1 MLFILC
7 FFLTLAGYVISKKI
21 NQIFPQ
27 IPTIVYSM
35 FIILGL
41 LSLFKISY
49 LDYSHLVDPLFNRL
63 LGYVTVA
70 LAIPLATMK
79 YDDIPLK
86 RTGLLILFASTTA
99 SALPVGLAYAAELS
113 RQTVL
118 SFSTRSITT
127 PIALNIAEIVH
138 APPSLVTLI
147 VILSGVIGA
156 LFSGVILKN
165 IQDERAAGLALG
177 LAAHAIGTA
186 QAWQR
191 SPIAGKY
198 AAFGM
203 ALNGILTAVWL
214 PILFHFI

>member
-7 FFLTLAGYVISKKI
+7 FLLTLVGYVISKKI
-21 NQIFPQ
+21 NQMFPQ

-35 FIILGL
+35 FVILGL
-41 LSLFKISY
+41 LTLFRISY
-49 LDYSHLVDPLFNRL
+49 VEYSHSVDPLFNRL

-79 YDDIPLK
+79 YDDVPLK

-113 RQTVL
+113 KQTVL

-156 LFSGVILKN
+156 LFSGVILRN
-165 IQDERAAGLALG
+165 IKDERAAGLALG

-203 ALNGILTAVWL
+203 ALNGIFTAIWL

>member
-7 FFLTLAGYVISKKI
+7 FLLTLVGYVISKKI
-21 NQIFPQ
+21 NQMFPQ

-35 FIILGL
+35 FVILGL
-41 LSLFKISY
+41 LTLFRISY
-49 LDYSHLVDPLFNRL
+49 VDYSHSVDPLFNRL

-79 YDDIPLK
+79 YDDVPLK
-86 RTGLLILFASTTA
+86 RTDLLILFASTMA

-113 RQTVL
+113 KQTVL

-156 LFSGVILKN
+156 LFSGVILRN
-165 IQDERAAGLALG
+165 IKDERAAGLALG

-203 ALNGILTAVWL
+203 ALNGIFTAIWL

>member
-1 MLFILC
+1 MLFIQC
-7 FFLTLAGYVISKKI
+7 FFLTLIGYIISKKI
-21 NQIFPQ
+21 NQLFPQ
-27 IPTIVYSM
+27 IPAIVYSM
-35 FIILGL
+35 FIILAL
-41 LSLFKISY
+41 LAVSQISY
-49 LDYSHLVDPLFNRL
+49 VDYSQSIDPIFNRL
-63 LGYVTVA
+63 LGYVTVG
-70 LAIPLATMK
+70 LAIPLATLK

-86 RTGLLILFASTTA
+86 KTVLLVIFASTTA
-99 SALPVGLAYAAELS
+99 SALPVGMAYILELS
-113 RQTVL
+113 KETIL

-127 PIALNIAEIVH
+127 PIALNIADIVH

-156 LFSGVILKN
+156 LFSGVILRN
-165 IQDERAAGLALG
+165 IQDERAVGLALG

-203 ALNGILTAVWL
+203 ALNGIITAVWL
-214 PILFHFI
+214 PILLYFI

>member
-1 MLFILC
+1 MLFIIC
-7 FFLTLAGYVISKKI
+7 FLLTLIGYIISKKL
-21 NQIFPQ
+21 NERFPQ

-35 FIILGL
+35 FVILGL
-41 LSLFKISY
+41 LAVFKISY
-49 LDYSHLVDPLFNRL
+49 IDYSHSVDPLFNRL

-99 SALPVGLAYAAELS
+99 SALPVGLAYISELS
-113 RQTVL
+113 NETVL

-156 LFSGVILKN
+156 SFSNIILKN
-165 IQDERAAGLALG
+165 IDDERAAGLALG

-198 AAFGM
+198 AVFGM
-203 ALNGILTAVWL
+203 ALNGIFTAIWL
-214 PILFHFI
+214 PILFHII

>member
-7 FFLTLAGYVISKKI
+7 FLLTLVGYVISKKI
-21 NQIFPQ
+21 NQMFPQ

-35 FIILGL
+35 FVILGL
-41 LSLFKISY
+41 LTLFKISY
-49 LDYSHLVDPLFNRL
+49 VDYSHSVDPLFNRL

-79 YDDIPLK
+79 YDDVPLK

-113 RQTVL
+113 KQTVL

-156 LFSGVILKN
+156 LFSGVILRN
-165 IQDERAAGLALG
+165 IKDERAAGLALG

-203 ALNGILTAVWL
+203 ALNGIFTAIWL

>member
-7 FFLTLAGYVISKKI
+7 FLLTLVGYVISKKI
-21 NQIFPQ
+21 NQMFPQ

-35 FIILGL
+35 FVILGL
-41 LSLFKISY
+41 LTLFKISY
-49 LDYSHLVDPLFNRL
+49 VDYSHSVDPLFNRL

-79 YDDIPLK
+79 YDDVPLK

-113 RQTVL
+113 KQTVL

-156 LFSGVILKN
+156 LFSGVILRN

-203 ALNGILTAVWL
+203 ALNGIFTAIWL

>member
-1 MLFILC
+1 MLFVLC
-7 FFLTLAGYVISKKI
+7 FLLTLVGYVISKKI

-35 FIILGL
+35 FVILGL
-41 LSLFKISY
+41 LTLFKISY
-49 LDYSHLVDPLFNRL
+49 VDYSHSVDPLFNRL

-79 YDDIPLK
+79 YDDVPLK
-86 RTGLLILFASTTA
+86 RTGVLILFASTTA
-99 SALPVGLAYAAELS
+99 SALPVGLAYAADLS
-113 RQTVL
+113 KQTVL

-156 LFSGVILKN
+156 LFSGVILRN
-165 IQDERAAGLALG
+165 IHDERAAGLALG

-203 ALNGILTAVWL
+203 ALNGIFTAIWL
-214 PILFHFI
+214 PLLFHFI